1 MSTRDKAVTK
11 TPNLS
16 RAVKSSSGSD
26 WKDPSLNVAGAAA
39 DTSPSDAPQRR
50 QDRRRCGDGDERGL
64 KRQKQT
70 AQNGQL
76 KDNETKVK
84 QPIIKP

>member
-1 MSTRDKAVTK
+1 MSTRDKAVTN
-11 TPNLS
+11 TPNLP

-50 QDRRRCGDGDERGL
+50 QDRHRRGDRDECGL
-64 KRQKQT
+64 KRQRQT

-76 KDNETKVK
+76 KDDETKMK
-84 QPIIKP
+84 L

>member
-1 MSTRDKAVTK
+1 MSARDKAVTK

-39 DTSPSDAPQRR
+39 DTNPSDAPRRR
-50 QDRRRCGDGDERGL
+50 QDRHRCWDRDGRGL
-64 KRQKQT
+64 KRHKQT

-76 KDNETKVK
+76 KDNKTKMN
-84 QPIIKP
+84 QPTI